1 MTTSGLFMAA
11 LWNRAGHDIFALWFR
26 LLSIFFFFSSPN
38 LNGRR
43 TQIGC
48 LPYFY
53 TINQNIIHRNNKLTY
68 WLTTH
73 GVVWPSAN
81 LECRSEMCCSRL
93 AGNAALKNR
102 QKFAIWAPSHN
113 YVWLLSSQL
122 RHVSTTTIGKN
133 VLNSNVSP
141 TRPYNKDMPGHA
153 WRHSAVSCAKWL
165 NWSTCGLGCELGW
178 VDVGAKWRIRL
189 IEPSVCGD
197 AALWQITLTTCFAF
211 DTIYRAFFLIS
222 HWIISV
228 SIKRHFLVR

>member
-53 TINQNIIHRNNKLTY
+53 TINQNIIRWNNKLTY

-141 TRPYNKDMPGHA
+141 HDLTIRTCPGMRGDTLLWAVQNGWTDRHAVWAVNSGGSMLAPNGEYDWLNRPCAAMRPYGKLLWPL
-153 WRHSAVSCAKWL
+153 VL
-165 NWSTCGLGCELGW
+165 P
-178 VDVGAKWRIRL
+178 L
-189 IEPSVCGD
+189 IQYIEH
-197 AALWQITLTTCFAF
+197 
-211 DTIYRAFFLIS
+211 FF
-222 HWIISV
+222 
-228 SIKRHFLVR
+228 